1 MKQECEIIKDL
12 FPNYIENLV
21 SDETKKYV
29 QNHIAKCPNCREIL
43 EEIKETNILENEQN
57 EKAEKAQ
64 IRIIKKYKR
73 KMEIIKISVVTFII
87 IVILGISAFI
97 SIYMPRY
104 MVIKK
109 SYDRIQEISNMNNY
123 KFTITQINMDY
134 NKQNCSEYIE
144 TYYYKDGKFKAD
156 YYLDGIRNKSY
167 YGNINF
173 DTILCLFE
181 DTKTKE
187 YQPNTNENIF
197 DVFCDIKYNMKTIFS
212 VVGLDFRNDNYNGKD
227 CYVLRFG
234 NGDNTNYREIWI
246 DKDTMLQI
254 REIQVIFNKSYFERT
269 FLIEYNI
276 TTEQDVTL
284 SNLEEY
290 TLEIEK

>member
-1 MKQECEIIKDL
+1 MKQECEIVKDL
-12 FPNYIENLV
+12 FPSYIENLV

-29 QNHIAKCPNCREIL
+29 QNHIAECPNCREIL

-57 EKAEKAQ
+57 EKDEKAQ

-73 KMEIIKISVVTFII
+73 KMKIIKISVVTFII

-123 KFTITQINMDY
+123 KFTITQINVDY
-134 NKQNCSEYIE
+134 NKQDCSEYIE

-167 YGNINF
+167 YGDINS

-187 YQPNTNENIF
+187 YQPNINENIF
-197 DVFCDIKYNMKTIFS
+197 DVFCDIKYNMKNIFS

-234 NGDNTNYREIWI
+234 NGDDTNYREIWI

-254 REIQVIFNKSYFERT
+254 REIQIIFNESYFERT
-269 FLIEYNI
+269 FLIEHNI
-276 TTEQDVTL
+276 ATEQDVTL

-290 TLEIEK
+290 TPEIEK